1 MLRLCQHKTSR
12 MVRILPCHL
21 QPHTHTFTQSLST
34 HPEASLLSVGGR
46 TLLGRG
52 GRCGIP
58 VLRSPRRRQKETAT
72 GMVSPRLVSSSAV
85 PYREGD
91 LTYLPTCSG
100 PAGERV
106 WPVRER
112 LPAHHGAAHAPG
124 GDGRGAG
131 APQTRQPARQGHHHR
146 SVRPNRVA
154 AATTHIHIHA
164 FSFLCSV

>member
-1 MLRLCQHKTSR
+1 MSTQDQQDGEDPAMPSPTAHIHSPKAFLYIQRRACYRSEDGLFLDAAADAASQSSG
-12 MVRILPCHL
+12 LP
-21 QPHTHTFTQSLST
+21 
-34 HPEASLLSVGGR
+34 AAA
-46 TLLGRG
+46 
-52 GRCGIP
+52 
-58 VLRSPRRRQKETAT
+58 RRRQQQ
-72 GMVSPRLVSSSAV
+72 VWYLPRLVSSSAV
-85 PYREGD
+85 PYREGH